1 MSFGSKSGSEFLENI
16 ISSVNPVTRRNMWR
30 VDIMSLSANTREVV
44 MERNTTLFN
53 SYIKIMY
60 KSRIWLQKEISRN
73 RFSYK
78 RNPLK
83 L

>member
-53 SYIKIMY
+53 SYIKIIY
-60 KSRIWLQKEISRN
+60 TQISVMKTEFGYR
-73 RFSYK
+73 K
-78 RNPLK
+78 RLS
-83 L
+83 